1 MRDAAAFF
9 GMLSSIFLSTPTFVV
24 VVVAVCGRCWRAFDA
39 RENDDD
45 VSRDGDTIVFVV
57 VVDDDDDVVF
67 FRRSPGKRTTPLPT
81 PKDVYDD
88 EKNANW
94 WCERNGKTRK
104 DDDEDDE
111 DDDDENLERVRR
123 VVVVDIGRRGRGRHE
138 DDEDDEGE
146 CRTTFDGKATVE

>member
-1 MRDAAAFF
+1 
-9 GMLSSIFLSTPTFVV
+9 MLSSIFLSTPTFVV

-138 DDEDDEGE
+138 DDDDDEGE

>member
-1 MRDAAAFF
+1 MRDAFF
-9 GMLSSIFLSTPTFVV
+9 GMLSSTTTPTFVV
-24 VVVAVCGRCWRAFDA
+24 VVFVVAVCGRCWRAFDA

-45 VSRDGDTIVFVV
+45 VSRDDTIVVV
-57 VVDDDDDVVF
+57 DVDDDVF

-94 WCERNGKTRK
+94 WCGRNGKTRK
-104 DDDEDDE
+104 DD

-123 VVVVDIGRRGRGRHE
+123 VFVVDIGRRGRERHE
-138 DDEDDEGE
+138 DDDDDEGE